1 MKNNYSFNNE
11 HFMHIIIIVLLLV
24 IIVMLYMYH
33 SKGNTYES
41 FEDIGENGICCI
53 RDCGSGG
60 SGCAKGLV
68 CTEVDYIQDPI
79 CQYPSSLD

>member
-41 FEDIGENGICCI
+41 FYDDSIKKENIEKKKI
-53 RDCGSGG
+53 ENINIDE
-60 SGCAKGLV
+60 KKF
-68 CTEVDYIQDPI
+68 
-79 CQYPSSLD
+79 